1 MSVTKFES
9 VHGRACRLFRLCRL
23 CRSCRFCRF
32 CRLCNV
38 RRRGGYGGLPVF
50 LNPSALFARTTRM
63 HTYRAMRGSDAKAIA
78 RVVLKLFHTSC
89 VRTGW
94 YSETLTDTHSAIRV
108 THARA
113 CVHARPYARTHA
125 NAHAPIPTHGH
136 GFFCIRGRAAAGTWV
151 VILCARHRWGVA
163 STRAWFTSQAR
174 KITTLNDRALIQNAS
189 YQLLQT
195 LPHRRMISGQTT
207 SQQPIWLVRLYQNL
221 KRSHRHFVCFGQL
234 ERRTLI

>member
-1 MSVTKFES
+1 MQVVQVLQVLQVLQVVQRSSEGGLRGV
-9 VHGRACRLFRLCRL
+9 ARLFKPLGTLCTHDAHAHL
-23 CRSCRFCRF
+23 SC
-32 CRLCNV
+32 N
-38 RRRGGYGGLPVF
+38 
-50 LNPSALFARTTRM
+50 AW
-63 HTYRAMRGSDAKAIA
+63 SDAKAIA

-174 KITTLNDRALIQNAS
+174 KITTLNDRALIQNAL

-221 KRSHRHFVCFGQL
+221 KRSHRHFLFVLVNSRG
-234 ERRTLI
+234 EP